1 MRTFQRLA
9 AVLVTA
15 SLAIWCTGCPTSS
28 TDKSAGGGH
37 AEDDHGHEDHGHEGH
52 GHDAHGHEGHS
63 HAAHGPHGG
72 HIIELGKEE
81 YHAEW
86 THDDDGRVAIYV
98 LDSEMKK
105 EVPVAADHVTIEVK
119 IGTKTSSFHL
129 AAVDPMG
136 GDMPKASRFEIVDK
150 GLLGVLESL
159 SEGVTATLKIPDIN
173 GKPYE
178 AKITHDDH
186 HH

>member
-1 MRTFQRLA
+1 MRTFRRLA

-15 SLAIWCTGCPTSS
+15 SLAIWCAGCPSSSSNSS
-28 TDKSAGGGH
+28 TGDGH
-37 AEDDHGHEDHGHEGH
+37 EEHDHGEEGH
-52 GHDAHGHEGHS
+52 KEDGHGGHGHEGHS

-72 HIIELGKEE
+72 HIIELGQEE

-86 THDDDGRVAIYV
+86 THDEEGKVTIYL

-105 EVPVAADHVTIEVK
+105 DVPIAADHVTIDVK
-119 IGTKTSSFHL
+119 IGTKTSTFNL

-136 GDMPKASRFEIVDK
+136 GDMPKASKFEIVDK

-159 SEGVTATLKIPDIN
+159 SEGVTATLRIPDIN

-186 HH
+186 KH